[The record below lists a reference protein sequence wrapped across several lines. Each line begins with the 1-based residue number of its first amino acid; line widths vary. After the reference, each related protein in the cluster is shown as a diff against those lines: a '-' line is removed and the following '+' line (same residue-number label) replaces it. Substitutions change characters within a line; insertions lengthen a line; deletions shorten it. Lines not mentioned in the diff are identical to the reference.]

1 MTTTINTRS
10 LKMKSSLN
18 QAIGLIVFLS
28 VSSSVFA
35 QDKDC
40 SNYPRAGV
48 TKQEPTPKGLKLII
62 TVEESV
68 PFDDSD
74 VIQTAR
80 DIAETKAKSK
90 IADFLQNEVTKE
102 KNIQEA
108 AMITSSISGENNK
121 KASYDKAKKTAES
134 YKDNSAAILR
144 GVGVLDEC
152 YTPGKILRL
161 TVGIKPETIE
171 AAGIMAG
178 QISKSLN
185 ENPTPTPNKSNANA
199 AAKNSANGKNKDS
212 KADTRKDMPLNKLD
226 GYGGSGNIDK
236 F

>member
-1 MTTTINTRS
+1 
-10 LKMKSSLN
+10 MKSSLN
-18 QAIGLIVFLS
+18 QAIVLIVFLS

-40 SNYPRAGV
+40 SNYPKAGT
-48 TKQEPTPKGLKLII
+48 TKQEITPKGIKLVI
-62 TVEESV
+62 TVQESV
-68 PFDDSD
+68 PFDDVD
-74 VIQTAR
+74 VQQTAR

-108 AMITSSISGENNK
+108 AMMTNSISGENNK
-121 KASYDKAKKTAES
+121 KASYDKAQKQAQA

-144 GVGVLDEC
+144 GVTVLDEC

-178 QISKSLN
+178 QISKSLS
-185 ENPTPTPNKSNANA
+185 ENPTQTSNKSA
-199 AAKNSANGKNKDS
+199 ADKPANGKSKDS
-212 KADTRKDMPLNKLD
+212 KADTRKEIPLNNQE

>member
-1 MTTTINTRS
+1 MMMTINTRS

-18 QAIGLIVFLS
+18 QAIGLIIFLS

-40 SNYPRAGV
+40 SNYPKAGT
-48 TKQEPTPKGLKLII
+48 TKQEITPKGIKLVI
-62 TVEESV
+62 TVQESV
-68 PFDDSD
+68 PFDDAD
-74 VIQTAR
+74 VQQTAR

-108 AMITSSISGENNK
+108 VMMTSSISGENNK
-121 KASYDKAKKTAES
+121 KASYDQAKKVAQA

-144 GVGVLDEC
+144 GVTVLDEC

-171 AAGIMAG
+171 AAGILAG
-178 QISKSLN
+178 QISKSLS
-185 ENPTPTPNKSNANA
+185 ENPTQTSNKSASD
-199 AAKNSANGKNKDS
+199 KSAIGNNKDS
-212 KADTRKDMPLNKLD
+212 KADTRKEIPLNKLD

>member
-1 MTTTINTRS
+1 
-10 LKMKSSLN
+10 MKSSLN
-18 QAIGLIVFLS
+18 HAIGLIVFLS

-40 SNYPRAGV
+40 SNYPRAGS

-121 KASYDKAKKTAES
+121 KASYDKAKKLAES

-144 GVGVLDEC
+144 GVSVLDEC

-185 ENPTPTPNKSNANA
+185 ENPTPTSNKSA
-199 AAKNSANGKNKDS
+199 ADKSANGKSKDS